1 MTTRTITTASNYV
14 PIMQL
19 LFVINIIGDL
29 PDNLSYLAPTQFEL
43 LIKKLPNTKYFS
55 TGVNV
60 PSISVAEVQQPTRY
74 GANVKVPGD
83 KISYGEITVTFIVD
97 ENMENW
103 TELYTWMSQIT
114 SSTDPDKYRS
124 LVGANRRANEPYDGS
139 GDYDAVY
146 SDMTIVVT
154 TAANNPN
161 RYIRIQDAFPTSL
174 GEITMDTTVAGGL
187 SYVTCTASFQFTT
200 FEIAA
205 TS

>member
-1 MTTRTITTASNYV
+1 MTTKQISIASWA
-14 PIMQL
+14 
-19 LFVINIIGDL
+19 GDL

-60 PSISVAEVQQPTRY
+60 PSVSVAEVQQPTNLGR
-74 GANVKVPGD
+74 NVLIPGD
-83 KISYGEITVTFIVD
+83 KINFGEITVTFIVD

-103 TELYTWMSQIT
+103 TELYQWMSQIT
-114 SSTDPDKYRS
+114 SSTDPEKYRS
-124 LVGANRRANEPYDGS
+124 LVGAARRADLPYDGS
-139 GDYDAVY
+139 GDPDAVY

-161 RYIRIQDAFPTSL
+161 RYIRIEGAFPTSL

>member
-1 MTTRTITTASNYV
+1 MTTRQITTASWAGN
-14 PIMQL
+14 
-19 LFVINIIGDL
+19 L

-43 LIKKLPNTKYFS
+43 LVKKLPNTKYFA

-60 PSISVAEVQQPTRY
+60 PSVSVAEVTQPTNL
-74 GANVKVPGD
+74 GVNVKVPGD
-83 KISYGEITVTFIVD
+83 KITFGELSINFIVD

-103 TELYTWMSQIT
+103 TEMYTWMSAIT
-114 SSTDPDKYRS
+114 GSTDPEKFRS
-124 LVGANRRANEPYDGS
+124 LVGANRRADEPYDGS
-139 GDYDAVY
+139 GDYDALY

-187 SYVTCTASFQFTT
+187 TYVTCTASFQFTS
-200 FEIAA
+200 FEIAS

>member
-1 MTTRTITTASNYV
+1 MARNRQITTASWAGN
-14 PIMQL
+14 
-19 LFVINIIGDL
+19 L

-43 LIKKLPNTKYFS
+43 LVKKLPNTKYFA

-60 PSISVAEVQQPTRY
+60 PSVSVAETISTTRL
-74 GANVKVPGD
+74 GASVELPGD
-83 KISYGEITVTFIVD
+83 KITFGELTISFIVD

-103 TELYTWMSQIT
+103 TELYTWMEQT
-114 SSTDPDKYRS
+114 TGSTDPEKFRT
-124 LVGANRRANEPYDGS
+124 LVGANRKADEPYDGS
-139 GDYDAVY
+139 GDYETMY

-174 GEITMDTTVAGGL
+174 GEVTMDTTVAGGI
-187 SYVTCTASFQFTT
+187 SYVTCTASFQFTN
-200 FEIAA
+200 FEIAS

>member
-1 MTTRTITTASNYV
+1 MTTRQISTATWAGN
-14 PIMQL
+14 
-19 LFVINIIGDL
+19 L

-43 LIKKLPNTKYFS
+43 LVKKLPNTKYFA

-60 PSISVAEVQQPTRY
+60 PSVSVAEVTQPTNL
-74 GANVKVPGD
+74 GVNVKVPED
-83 KISYGEITVTFIVD
+83 KITFGELSINFIVD

-103 TELYTWMSQIT
+103 TEMYTWMSAIT
-114 SSTDPDKYRS
+114 GSTDPEKFRS
-124 LVGANRRANEPYDGS
+124 LVGANRRADEPYDGS
-139 GDYDAVY
+139 GDYDALY

-154 TAANNPN
+154 TVANNPN

-187 SYVTCTASFQFTT
+187 TYVTCTASFQFTS
-200 FEIAA
+200 FEIAS

>member
-1 MTTRTITTASNYV
+1 MARNRQITTASWAGN
-14 PIMQL
+14 
-19 LFVINIIGDL
+19 L

-43 LIKKLPNTKYFS
+43 LVKKLPNTKYFA

-60 PSISVAEVQQPTRY
+60 PSVSVAEIQQPTNLGR
-74 GANVKVPGD
+74 NVLVPGD
-83 KISYGEITVTFIVD
+83 KINLGELTVNFIVD

-103 TELYTWMSQIT
+103 TELYTWMEQT
-114 SSTDPDKYRS
+114 TGSTDPEKFRT
-124 LVGANRRANEPYDGS
+124 LVGANRKADEPYDGS
-139 GDYDAVY
+139 GDYETMY

-174 GEITMDTTVAGGL
+174 GEVTMDTTVAGGI
-187 SYVTCTASFQFTT
+187 SYVTCTASFQFTN
-200 FEIAA
+200 FEIAS

>member
-1 MTTRTITTASNYV
+1 MTTRTITTASWA
-14 PIMQL
+14 
-19 LFVINIIGDL
+19 GDL

-103 TELYTWMSQIT
+103 TELNTWMSQIT

>member
-1 MTTRTITTASNYV
+1 MTTKQISIASWA
-14 PIMQL
+14 
-19 LFVINIIGDL
+19 GDL

-60 PSISVAEVQQPTRY
+60 PSVSVAEVQQPTNLGR
-74 GANVKVPGD
+74 NVLIPGD
-83 KISYGEITVTFIVD
+83 KINFGEITVTFIVD

-103 TELYTWMSQIT
+103 TELYQWMSQIT
-114 SSTDPDKYRS
+114 SSTDPEKYRS
-124 LVGANRRANEPYDGS
+124 LVGAARRADLPYDGS
-139 GDYDAVY
+139 GDPDAVY

-161 RYIRIQDAFPTSL
+161 RYVRIQDAFPTSL

-200 FEIAA
+200 FEIA
-205 TS
+205 SSS

>member
-1 MTTRTITTASNYV
+1 MTTRTITTASWA
-14 PIMQL
+14 
-19 LFVINIIGDL
+19 GDL

-161 RYIRIQDAFPTSL
+161 RYIRIEGAFPTSL

-200 FEIAA
+200 FEIA
-205 TS
+205 SSS

>member
-1 MTTRTITTASNYV
+1 MTTRTITTASWA
-14 PIMQL
+14 
-19 LFVINIIGDL
+19 GDL

-60 PSISVAEVQQPTRY
+60 PSVSVAEVQQPTNLGR
-74 GANVKVPGD
+74 NVLIPGD
-83 KISYGEITVTFIVD
+83 KINFGEITVTFIVD

-103 TELYTWMSQIT
+103 TELYQWMSQIT
-114 SSTDPDKYRS
+114 SSTDPEKYRS

-187 SYVTCTASFQFTT
+187 TYVTCTASFQFTS
-200 FEIAA
+200 FEIAS

>member
-1 MTTRTITTASNYV
+1 M
-14 PIMQL
+14 
-19 LFVINIIGDL
+19 
-29 PDNLSYLAPTQFEL
+29 
-43 LIKKLPNTKYFS
+43 
-55 TGVNV
+55 
-60 PSISVAEVQQPTRY
+60 
-74 GANVKVPGD
+74 
-83 KISYGEITVTFIVD
+83 ISYGEITVTFIVD

-200 FEIAA
+200 FEIAS

>member
-1 MTTRTITTASNYV
+1 MTTKQISIASWA
-14 PIMQL
+14 
-19 LFVINIIGDL
+19 GDL

-43 LIKKLPNTKYFS
+43 LVKKLPNTKYFS

-60 PSISVAEVQQPTRY
+60 PSVSVAEVQQPTNLGR
-74 GANVKVPGD
+74 NVLIPGD
-83 KISYGEITVTFIVD
+83 KINFGEITVTFIVD

-103 TELYTWMSQIT
+103 TELYQWMSQIT
-114 SSTDPDKYRS
+114 SSTDPEKYRS
-124 LVGANRRANEPYDGS
+124 LVGAARRADLPYDGS
-139 GDYDAVY
+139 GDPDAVY

>member
-1 MTTRTITTASNYV
+1 MTTKQISIASWA
-14 PIMQL
+14 
-19 LFVINIIGDL
+19 GDL

-43 LIKKLPNTKYFS
+43 LVKKLPNTKYFS

-60 PSISVAEVQQPTRY
+60 PSVSVAEVQQPTNLGR
-74 GANVKVPGD
+74 NVLIPGD
-83 KISYGEITVTFIVD
+83 KINFGEITVTFIVD

-103 TELYTWMSQIT
+103 TELYQWMSQIT
-114 SSTDPDKYRS
+114 SSTDPEKYRS
-124 LVGANRRANEPYDGS
+124 LVGAARRADLPYDGS
-139 GDYDAVY
+139 GDPDAVY

-161 RYIRIQDAFPTSL
+161 RYIRIEGAFPTSL

-200 FEIAA
+200 FEIA
-205 TS
+205 SSS